1 MPAKGEADELNWR
14 DNRKDAIMP
23 DLPIPQAGRD
33 TVTPLVAAVLRDAGP
48 AAYERLVVSPGPG
61 AGAKSLGAVRPE
73 QLFCRPVKH
82 ADDAAAALAGLWLW
96 HDALDECHKIVQDIA
111 SPTGS
116 MWHAIM
122 HRREG
127 DFSNSKYWYARCET
141 HHVNKLLG
149 AVASSIVGQMHGDGD
164 LARVLS
170 GGWNPR
176 GFVDLVESV
185 YNKPGDPRYPIA
197 VKLQRAEWEAL
208 FDYCARE
215 AVEADRNNLDD
226 WDKRAGKLG
235 AGM

>member
-1 MPAKGEADELNWR
+1 
-14 DNRKDAIMP
+14 MP
-23 DLPIPQAGRD
+23 DLPIPETEHD
-33 TVTPLVAAVLRDAGP
+33 ILTPLVAAVLRDAGP
-48 AAYERLVVSPGPG
+48 SGYERLVVSGHP
-61 AGAKSLGAVRPE
+61 ASSAKSLGGVRPD
-73 QLFCRPVKH
+73 QLFSRPVKH
-82 ADDAAAALAGLWLW
+82 PDDAAAALAGLWLW

-149 AVASSIVGQMHGDGD
+149 AVASSIVGEARGDRD
-164 LARVLS
+164 LVRVLS

-176 GFVDLVESV
+176 AFVDLVESV
-185 YNKPGDPRYPIA
+185 HREPADPRHPIA

-215 AVEADRNNLDD
+215 AVEADKNNLDE
-226 WDKRAGKLG
+226 WDRRAGKLG